1 MDMQMNFNDFNFA
14 QPVWLC
20 GLLLIP
26 IGWAWYKYWQNLS
39 KSNLSGLNKFID
51 EKLLPHLLIKSKTD
65 SKIVSYG
72 WLYGVLTACI
82 VIALANPR
90 WSYEDLDAYQTNA
103 SMVILLDLSAS
114 MNATDITPSRIIR
127 ARQSIEDLLNLS
139 KGLKIGLVGFAG
151 NAHLIS
157 PVTDDLATVKTYIP
171 ALDTD
176 LTKLQGNSFHQALL
190 LGGEL
195 LANEPGDQ
203 KSILVVSDGN
213 FASTDFSKELAALHS
228 RGVNVHVLGVG
239 TATGA
244 PYKNHSGA
252 LHKSQGK
259 LVISKLNTAVLQ
271 TIAKQGHGIY
281 TETVHNDAG
290 IKAILHKAEHNNP
303 DEQIISGKVRQWQDR
318 YYWFIFPA
326 AIILLYLMR
335 QRVLYV
341 YIAFIMTGLLQSPN
355 AMALD
360 LSTAFKNS
368 EQQGQRAYIEAEFQQ
383 AAELF
388 NNPYRKG
395 IALYRAG
402 EFAQAEQQFNQA
414 SSNGIKIDAQY
425 NAGNAQ
431 MQQRKWRAAI
441 KSYETVLK
449 IDPDHFAAQHN
460 LEIAKRM
467 QEEQP
472 ENEDEQDQ
480 NGDKQDKQDKQDNQ
494 DSKQD
499 QKNDQQQKQDPD
511 KNKQDQQE
519 DQNKQDQQNQ
529 QDKQDQQ
536 SKQDKQDQQNQQQD
550 KQDQQQDKQDVAMNN
565 AEKMDE
571 AQAQQWLNRI
581 DSDIKVFLKNKF
593 YIEDV
598 ISAQ

>member
-1 MDMQMNFNDFNFA
+1 MNFNDFNFA
-14 QPVWLC
+14 QPFWLC

-26 IGWAWYKYWQNLS
+26 LGWAWYKYWQHIS
-39 KSNLSGLNKFID
+39 KANLSGLNKFID
-51 EKLLPHLLIKSKTD
+51 EKLLPHLLIKSGND
-65 SKIVSYG
+65 SKVVSYG
-72 WLYGVLTACI
+72 WLYAILTACI

-90 WSYEDLDAYQTNA
+90 WSYEDLDAYQTSA

-114 MNATDITPSRIIR
+114 MNATDISPSRIIR

-157 PVTDDLATVKTYIP
+157 PITDDLVTVKTYVP

-190 LGGEL
+190 MGGEL

-203 KSILVVSDGN
+203 KSLLVVSDGN
-213 FASTDFSKELAALHS
+213 FTSTDFSKELATLSSH
-228 RGVNVHVLGVG
+228 GIKVHVLGIG
-239 TATGA
+239 TANGA
-244 PYKNHSGA
+244 PYKNSSGA

-259 LVISKLNTAVLQ
+259 LIISKLNTNILQ

-281 TETVHNDAG
+281 TETVNNDAG
-290 IKAILHKAEHNNP
+290 VKAILRKAEHNSP
-303 DEQIISGKVRQWQDR
+303 DEQIVSGKVRQWQDR

-326 AIILLYLMR
+326 VAILLYLMR

-341 YIAFIMTGLLQSPN
+341 CVALVITGLFPAPN
-355 AMALD
+355 AFALE
-360 LSTAFKNS
+360 LPSAFKNS
-368 EQQGQRAYIEAEFQQ
+368 EQQGQQAYVQTEFQR
-383 AAELF
+383 AAGLF
-388 NNPYRKG
+388 NDPYRKG
-395 IALYRAG
+395 VALYRAG
-402 EFAQAEQQFNQA
+402 EYAQAEQEFNQA
-414 SSNGIKIDAQY
+414 SSNGLKIDAQY

-441 KSYETVLK
+441 KSYESVLRVE
-449 IDPDHFAAQHN
+449 PEHFAAQHN
-460 LEIAKRM
+460 LEIAKLM
-467 QEEQP
+467 LEEQD
-472 ENEDEQDQ
+472 ENDEEQDQ
-480 NGDKQDKQDKQDNQ
+480 DQNNKQDNQ

-499 QKNDQQQKQDPD
+499 QKNDQQKNQDQ
-511 KNKQDQQE
+511 KNKQDQQQE
-519 DQNKQDQQNQ
+519 QNKQEQ

-536 SKQDKQDQQNQQQD
+536 DKQEQNKQEQQQD
-550 KQDQQQDKQDVAMNN
+550 KQDKQSQQQDKQDIAAAD

>member
-1 MDMQMNFNDFNFA
+1 MGMPMNFNDFNFA
-14 QPVWLC
+14 QPLWLYA
-20 GLLLIP
+20 LLLIP
-26 IGWAWYKYWQNLS
+26 LGWGWYKYWQRIS
-39 KSNLSGLNKFID
+39 KANLSGLNKFID
-51 EKLLPHLLIKSKTD
+51 EKLLPHLLIKSNND
-65 SKIVSYG
+65 HKIVNYG
-72 WLYGVLTACI
+72 WLYAVLTTCL

-90 WSYEDLDAYQTNA
+90 WSYEDLDAYQTTA

-157 PVTDDLATVKTYIP
+157 PVTDDLATVKTYVP

-176 LTKLQGNSFHQALL
+176 LTNLQGNSLHQALQM
-190 LGGEL
+190 GGEL

-203 KSILVVSDGN
+203 KSILLVSDGN
-213 FASTDFSKELAALHS
+213 FTSDDFSKELALLKS
-228 RGVNVHVLGVG
+228 RGINVHVLGIG
-239 TATGA
+239 TANGA
-244 PYKNHSGA
+244 PYKNNSGA

-259 LVISKLNTAVLQ
+259 LVVSKLNAAVLQ

-281 TETVHNDAG
+281 TESVNNDTG
-290 IKAILHKAEHNNP
+290 VKAILRKAEHNSQ
-303 DEQIISGKVRQWQDR
+303 DDQVVSGKVRQWQDR

-341 YIAFIMTGLLQSPN
+341 YIAIILAGIANTSDVL
-355 AMALD
+355 ALD
-360 LSTAFKNS
+360 LSNAFKNS
-368 EQQGQRAYIEAEFQQ
+368 EQQGQRAYVNAAFQS
-383 AAELF
+383 ASELF
-388 NNPYRKG
+388 NDPYRKG
-395 IALYRAG
+395 VALYRAG
-402 EFAQAEQQFNQA
+402 QYEQAEQQFSKA
-414 SSNGIKIDAQY
+414 SSNNIKIDAQY

-441 KSYETVLK
+441 KSYEAVLG
-449 IDPDHFAAQHN
+449 IEPDHFAAQHN
-460 LEIAKRM
+460 LEIARRM
-467 QEEQP
+467 L
-472 ENEDEQDQ
+472 DEQDDQ
-480 NGDKQDKQDKQDNQ
+480 DDSEGSEDKDDQKENQDQKNDKQDKQDKNDKKDQE
-494 DSKQD
+494 SKQD
-499 QKNDQQQKQDPD
+499 KQEEQDKQEKQQ
-511 KNKQDQQE
+511 
-519 DQNKQDQQNQ
+519 DQNKQD
-529 QDKQDQQ
+529 K
-536 SKQDKQDQQNQQQD
+536 QD
-550 KQDQQQDKQDVAMNN
+550 KQDQQQDKQDAAMKS

-598 ISAQ
+598 LSAQ

>member
-14 QPVWLC
+14 QPLWLC
-20 GLLLIP
+20 GLFLVPL
-26 IGWAWYKYWQNLS
+26 GWGWCKYWQHIS
-39 KSNLSGLNKFID
+39 KANLSGLNKFID
-51 EKLLPHLLIKSKTD
+51 AKLLPHLLIKSGNN
-65 SKIVSYG
+65 SKVISYG
-72 WLYGVLTACI
+72 WLYAILTACI
-82 VIALANPR
+82 LIALANPR

-157 PVTDDLATVKTYIP
+157 PVTDDLTTVKTYVP

-190 LGGEL
+190 MGGEL

-213 FASTDFSKELAALHS
+213 FTSTDFSKELATLRS
-228 RGVNVHVLGVG
+228 RGINVHVLGIG
-239 TATGA
+239 TTTGA
-244 PYKNHSGA
+244 PYKNSSGA
-252 LHKSQGK
+252 LHKAQGK
-259 LVISKLNTAVLQ
+259 LIISKLNTSVLQ

-281 TETVHNDAG
+281 TETVNNDAG
-290 IKAILHKAEHNNP
+290 IKAILRKAEHNNS
-303 DEQIISGKVRQWQDR
+303 DEQTVSGKVRQWQDR
-318 YYWFIFPA
+318 YYLFILPV

-335 QRVLYV
+335 QRVLYIYV
-341 YIAFIMTGLLQSPN
+341 ALVITGLFPAPN
-355 AMALD
+355 AFALD
-360 LSTAFKNS
+360 ISSAFKNS
-368 EQQGQRAYIEAEFQQ
+368 EQQGQKAYVAAEFQR

-388 NNPYRKG
+388 NDSYRKG
-395 IALYRAG
+395 VALYRAG

-414 SSNGIKIDAQY
+414 SSNSFKLDAQY

-431 MQQRKWRAAI
+431 MQQQKWGAAI
-441 KSYETVLK
+441 KSYEAVLRVE
-449 IDPDHFAAQHN
+449 PEHFAAQHN
-460 LEIAKRM
+460 LEIAKLM
-467 QEEQP
+467 LAEQP
-472 ENEDEQDQ
+472 ENEEEQNQDQDQ
-480 NGDKQDKQDKQDNQ
+480 NNSDKKDNQ

-499 QKNDQQQKQDPD
+499 QKNKQEQQQEQG
-511 KNKQDQQE
+511 KQDQ
-519 DQNKQDQQNQ
+519 DKKDQ
-529 QDKQDQQ
+529 QDKP
-536 SKQDKQDQQNQQQD
+536 NQQQE
-550 KQDQQQDKQDVAMNN
+550 KQDQQQDISANN

>member
-1 MDMQMNFNDFNFA
+1 MDMQMNLSDFNFA
-14 QPVWLC
+14 QPLWLF

-26 IGWAWYKYWQNLS
+26 AGCGWYKYWQRVSKVNLR
-39 KSNLSGLNKFID
+39 GLTKFID
-51 EKLLPHLLIKSKTD
+51 EKLLPHLLVKTTNNSKV
-65 SKIVSYG
+65 VSYG
-72 WLYGVLTACI
+72 WLYAVLTAC
-82 VIALANPR
+82 VFLALANPR

-157 PVTDDLATVKTYIP
+157 PVTDDLATVKTYVP

-190 LGGEL
+190 MGGEL

-213 FASTDFSKELAALHS
+213 FTSTDFSKELAALRS
-228 RGVNVHVLGVG
+228 KGINVHVLGIG
-239 TATGA
+239 TGVGA
-244 PYKNHSGA
+244 PYKNSSGA

-259 LVISKLNTAVLQ
+259 LVISKLNTQVLQ

-281 TETVHNDAG
+281 TETVSNDSG
-290 IKAILHKAEHNNP
+290 VKAILRKAEHTNP
-303 DEQIISGKVRQWQDR
+303 DEQIVSGKVRQWQDR
-318 YYWFIFPA
+318 YYVFIFPA
-326 AIILLYLMR
+326 ALILLYLMR

-341 YIAFIMTGLLQSPN
+341 YMAVIITGVCQAPN
-355 AMALD
+355 AVALD
-360 LSTAFKNS
+360 LSGAFKNS
-368 EQQGQRAYIEAEFQQ
+368 EQQGQQAYIAAEFQR

-388 NNPYRKG
+388 NNSYHKG
-395 IALYRAG
+395 VALYRAG
-402 EFAQAEQQFNQA
+402 EFAQAEQQFKQAYNQSA
-414 SSNGIKIDAQY
+414 KIDPLY

-431 MQQRKWRAAI
+431 MQQQKWAAAI
-441 KSYETVLK
+441 KSYELVLK
-449 IDPDHFAAQHN
+449 IDPEHFAAQHN

-472 ENEDEQDQ
+472 ENEEQQDQ
-480 NGDKQDKQDKQDNQ
+480 NGDNKEDNN

-499 QKNDQQQKQDPD
+499 QKNDQHHDKQ
-511 KNKQDQQE
+511 
-519 DQNKQDQQNQ
+519 DQNKQDQKNQETEKNTQNDQSDQNKQEQQNKQSQDAKQ
-529 QDKQDQQ
+529 QDKQDQE
-536 SKQDKQDQQNQQQD
+536 QDKQN
-550 KQDQQQDKQDVAMNN
+550 VAMNN

>member
-1 MDMQMNFNDFNFA
+1 MDLQMNFNDFNFA
-14 QPVWLC
+14 QPLWLF

-26 IGWAWYKYWQNLS
+26 IGWGWYKYWQRAN
-39 KSNLSGLNKFID
+39 KANLSGLNKFID
-51 EKLLPHLLIKSKTD
+51 EKLLPHLLVNSNNHAK
-65 SKIVSYG
+65 VVNYG
-72 WLYGVLTACI
+72 WLYSVLTLCVI
-82 VIALANPR
+82 IALANPR

-139 KGLKIGLVGFAG
+139 KGLKIGLIGFAG

-157 PVTDDLATVKTYIP
+157 PITDDLTTVKTYIP

-176 LTKLQGNSFHQALL
+176 LTKLQGDSFHQALL
-190 LGGEL
+190 MGGEL
-195 LANEPGDQ
+195 LSNEPGNQ

-213 FASTDFSKELAALHS
+213 FIASDFSKELATLQSH
-228 RGVNVHVLGVG
+228 GINVHVLGVG

-244 PYKNHSGA
+244 PYKNSSGA

-259 LVISKLNTAVLQ
+259 LVISKLNTGVLQ

-281 TETVHNDAG
+281 TETINNDAG
-290 IKAILHKAEHNNP
+290 VRAILHKAEYNDPN
-303 DEQIISGKVRQWQDR
+303 EQIISGKVRQWQDR

-326 AIILLYLMR
+326 AVILLYLMR

-341 YIAFIMTGLLQSPN
+341 YFAIIITGLLQTPN
-355 AMALD
+355 VIALD
-360 LSTAFKNS
+360 VYNAFRNS
-368 EQQGQRAYIEAEFQQ
+368 EQQGQRAYIDAEFQR

-388 NNPYRKG
+388 TDPYRRG

-402 EFAQAEQQFNQA
+402 EFAEAEQQFNQA
-414 SSNGIKIDAQY
+414 ASNKIDAQY

-441 KSYETVLK
+441 KSYESVLNVQ
-449 IDPDHFAAQHN
+449 PDNFAAQHN

-467 QEEQP
+467 LEEQA
-472 ENEDEQDQ
+472 EDDDDQEQNDNKNQDSTQDQ
-480 NGDKQDKQDKQDNQ
+480 KNQKSDANKQDQKEPQDKQDKQ
-494 DSKQD
+494 
-499 QKNDQQQKQDPD
+499 
-511 KNKQDQQE
+511 E
-519 DQNKQDQQNQ
+519 EQNKQNN
-529 QDKQDQQ
+529 QDKQEQN
-536 SKQDKQDQQNQQQD
+536 KQDKQDVQNKKD
-550 KQDQQQDKQDVAMNN
+550 KQDQQQDKQDQQNVALNN